1 MTFKVHLFIA
11 CDVFRGLIAFKFV
24 LLQVMSLQN
33 PEFQHQMS
41 KFHVL
46 MTVVCTVVLCYV
58 GFLQIT
64 RSVFY

>member
-1 MTFKVHLFIA
+1 MTFKVHLIIA
-11 CDVFRGLIAFKFV
+11 CDVFRCFIAFKSV

-33 PEFQHQMS
+33 PEFRHQMS

-46 MTVVCTVVLCYV
+46 MMVVCMDVLCYV

-64 RSVFY
+64 